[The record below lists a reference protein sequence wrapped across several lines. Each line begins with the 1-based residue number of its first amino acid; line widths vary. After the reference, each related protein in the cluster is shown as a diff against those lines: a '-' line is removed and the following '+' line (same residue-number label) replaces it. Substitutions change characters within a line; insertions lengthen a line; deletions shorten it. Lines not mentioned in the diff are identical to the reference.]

1 MAEPVSSSQDGP
13 IYQHSED
20 SPGRLAVDSLLSIDD
35 SHEYNEVPKPET
47 PRNKE
52 PDTPKDWHQKGPL
65 QRRLVEVKPNLQN
78 LLLHP
83 PLLPLIAQPMTP
95 VSPAGRQNQ
104 NQTTPKPQK
113 PVSPSRTT
121 NPPQPHQLVHPRVPS
136 LPLASPSF
144 TLDHMHQPP
153 ASSSTRT
160 KQTKKLSD
168 PRYLKLRRFAPLQK
182 HPQQQTN
189 NNNGLATVV
198 FDGGQLVPPPFP
210 VEKQKPLPSL
220 PPHLAELA
228 KSLFEKSERSIHSKD
243 AQGVAGGSKELS
255 VYSKHNIKQ
264 LEASDPWPEIRKIS
278 RDKVIV
284 PETSGTSLKH
294 KDQGTRT
301 FFGIG
306 SGAGT
311 SNQQT
316 TQHTQKVQTTG
327 YHEKALKRMHH
338 FPDLVHNLN
347 ESFDPRKRIGTLSD
361 ELSFSSNP
369 TIAKLKTEPSMDAS
383 EARLLTNSETKR
395 LKFLGVRGALDVPNK
410 SVLGSNLMRI
420 GLASPSFSKPRSRI
434 YNFHQDPRVADPS
447 GSIEK
452 FKSQIFS
459 FQYHS
464 RSLSTTPTGAGSKQ
478 QGLGKSQLRLNG
490 ITLYR

>member
-1 MAEPVSSSQDGP
+1 MSAVCLAAAPTRPFFFFFFQAEDGIRDLTVTGVQTCALP
-13 IYQHSED
+13 IS
-20 SPGRLAVDSLLSIDD
+20 
-35 SHEYNEVPKPET
+35 
-47 PRNKE
+47 
-52 PDTPKDWHQKGPL
+52 
-65 QRRLVEVKPNLQN
+65 
-78 LLLHP
+78 
-83 PLLPLIAQPMTP
+83 
-95 VSPAGRQNQ
+95 
-104 NQTTPKPQK
+104 
-113 PVSPSRTT
+113 
-121 NPPQPHQLVHPRVPS
+121 
-136 LPLASPSF
+136 
-144 TLDHMHQPP
+144 P

-478 QGLGKSQLRLNG
+478 HGLGK
-490 ITLYR
+490 